1 MSAQR
6 PRRFIV
12 AGMPRTATTFL
23 YQRFQEH
30 PAIFCPF
37 RKETNYFSVN
47 FHKGPDWYDKLYDEM
62 PQGQIG
68 ADVSPVYF
76 LDADAIERIRGQAP
90 DAPIILGIRCA
101 SDWAL
106 SWYTQ
111 VLSNHIGPKP
121 SFEEFATGY
130 RYQISGGEI
139 WQDFRNGFVQRMV
152 ERYKDVFGDRLL
164 LYHFRALR
172 EDPLGLINSI
182 EDIVGV
188 QKYFSEDNLKNE
200 IVNAG
205 ARRNI
210 GFIAYLLGRE
220 GFVEAIGRF
229 LPRRL
234 VQVARNVYVKLGTAK
249 KEVAG
254 SSFTDEEARLAKE
267 IFSDDDRWIEE
278 IFAASSI
285 QYRSAG
291 NARRDGSGKTDQES
305 VTLPDVDHSI

>member
-1 MSAQR
+1 MSAER

-47 FHKGPDWYDKLYDEM
+47 FHKGPDWYDKLYADM
-62 PQGQIG
+62 PKAQIG

-76 LDADAIERIRGQAP
+76 LDEDAIDRIRTHAP
-90 DAPIILGIRCA
+90 EAPIILGIRPA
-101 SDWAL
+101 SEWAL

-111 VLSNHIGPKP
+111 VLSNHIGAKP
-121 SFEEFATGY
+121 SFEEFVSGH

-139 WQDFRNGFVQRMV
+139 WQDFRNGFVRRMV
-152 ERYKDVFGDRLL
+152 DRYEDVFEGRLL

-182 EDIVGV
+182 EEFIGV
-188 QKYFSEDNLKNE
+188 QKYFSENNLNNE

-220 GFVEAIGRF
+220 GFVEAIGRI
-229 LPRRL
+229 LPRQL
-234 VQVARNVYVKLGTAK
+234 VQAARNVYVKLGASK
-249 KEVAG
+249 KEVE
-254 SSFTDEEARLAKE
+254 SSPITDEEVLLAKE
-267 IFSDDDRWIEE
+267 IFADDDRWIEE
-278 IFAASSI
+278 VFAASSI
-285 QYRSAG
+285 QFCSADNTG
-291 NARRDGSGKTDQES
+291 R
-305 VTLPDVDHSI
+305 